1 MKRGV
6 IADGAVY
13 HVYNRGA
20 DRRKIFVD
28 EKDYLRFVHDMSE
41 FNEEG
46 NSIGVGYKFIQ
57 NPVKIAGLD
66 DDEKKPKKKKP
77 LVSILAF
84 ALMPNHFHLLLIQK
98 ENNGITLFMKKLGSG
113 YALYFNQK
121 YKRSGVLFQGRFKS
135 VHIKKNSHLKHI
147 PYYIHANPLDLN
159 RRRED
164 EIKFIN
170 SYRWSSHMDYC
181 GWRNFP
187 SVTERSFLLDFFDGE
202 ENYRKSIAEWVKDRS
217 DNLEKVREVALEK
230 FAVLFLFIT
239 LSLECLLQDL

>member
-46 NSIGVGYKFIQ
+46 NSIGVSYKFIQ

-66 DDEKKPKKKKP
+66 DDEKKPRKKNP

-98 ENNGITLFMKKLGSG
+98 KNNGITLFMKKLGSG

-121 YKRSGVLFQGRFKS
+121 YKRSGV
-135 VHIKKNSHLKHI
+135 
-147 PYYIHANPLDLN
+147 
-159 RRRED
+159 
-164 EIKFIN
+164 
-170 SYRWSSHMDYC
+170 
-181 GWRNFP
+181 
-187 SVTERSFLLDFFDGE
+187 
-202 ENYRKSIAEWVKDRS
+202 
-217 DNLEKVREVALEK
+217 
-230 FAVLFLFIT
+230 
-239 LSLECLLQDL
+239 